1 MEAVKRAPRHILDGS
16 DGVPAWK
23 SHPISSPGMLSD
35 KEQLNICQKVDFT
48 RHGAAEACQEDGVNA
63 SMAQAEASDPGIQK
77 RLQ

>member
-1 MEAVKRAPRHILDGS
+1 MPRKMEAVKRAPVTFWMAVMVSLHGN
-16 DGVPAWK
+16 

-63 SMAQAEASDPGIQK
+63 SIA
-77 RLQ
+77 